1 MSRITIQSMIKNTNT
16 SQASPLKS
24 HLSSLSSQLSSPSM
38 HSQLE
43 LTPHGIVICRD
54 NSLKELA
61 VFHESE
67 PAGLIRI
74 AGQKLSPEVD
84 DSVLYWKGF
93 TEQFIRALCQTPAE
107 NESELQIEPPA
118 ADELSD
124 IILNA
129 PPIRGAEYLSL
140 DVLRTLWQRLLDWT
154 RAQLE
159 TATDLTSLLATH
171 APLWSRV
178 GRVTLHLAENKSDP
192 EYPFAFM
199 ASYASGLS
207 NSGRLQQLPLGKAL
221 KEYAGANNKPAL
233 LKLLSPLNAATKQ
246 CKLIADL
253 VETQDIFHPL
263 VWLPSEAYQFLQ
275 SVPEL
280 EDAGLLV
287 RLPDWWKKRT
297 ARPQVAAQI
306 GSAKRSSVGEHGL
319 LDVKLNVVVDGKPLS
334 AKEIEALLAG
344 DDGLLLLRGQWIEVD
359 REKLQ
364 QALTH
369 WRRIAAMGDISF
381 AEGMRWLAG
390 APTDLQ
396 TSGEDEI
403 LHDWAFAQPGEALTE
418 LLEQL
423 KAPSQLAPP
432 DTLLATLRPYQQAGL
447 DWLWFCTQTGL
458 GACLADDMGLGKTIQ
473 LLAVLL
479 RKQQHIPN
487 GAPALL
493 VVPASLIG
501 NWQREAEKFA
511 PSLRLF
517 IAHPSECPKDMLQT
531 APTEQLANADLV
543 LTTYGMLTRLDWPA
557 EADWSWVMLDEAQ
570 AIKNH
575 STRQSK
581 AVRALKADA
590 RIALTGTPIENTLGD
605 LWSLFDFINPGLL
618 GSSAQFAKFTQD
630 LRKANNEHY
639 APLRRLVSPYIL
651 RRLKTDKSIISDL
664 PEKTEMKVFCGLSP
678 EQAKLY
684 QGTVK
689 TLQKEL
695 ATAEEGIARKGLV
708 LSYLM
713 RFKQICNHPD
723 QLTGAGEYAP
733 KHSAKFQRLAELCT
747 QIESRGEKL
756 LIFTQ
761 FREMT
766 DPLADCLTA
775 IFGRSGLVLHGGTP
789 IKQRQQM
796 VDSFQ
801 REDGPPF
808 FILSLKAGGTGL
820 NLTAA
825 NHVVHFDRWWNP
837 AIENQATDRAF
848 RIGQKRNVLVHKF
861 ITSGTLEEKIDRM
874 ISEKQ
879 STADQILTG
888 GSEKSLT
895 ELNNDELL
903 DLIRLDLSHADTNL

>member
-1 MSRITIQSMIKNTNT
+1 M
-16 SQASPLKS
+16 
-24 HLSSLSSQLSSPSM
+24 
-38 HSQLE
+38 SQLE
-43 LTPHGIVICRD
+43 LTPHGIVLCRD
-54 NSLKELA
+54 DSLKELA
-61 VFHESE
+61 GFGDSE
-67 PAGLIRI
+67 AAGLIRI
-74 AGQKLSPEVD
+74 AGQKLPPEVD
-84 DSVLYWKGF
+84 ASVHYWKGF
-93 TEQFIRALCQTPAE
+93 AEHFIRSLCHVSPE
-107 NESELQIEPPA
+107 NETDLQIEPPA
-118 ADELSD
+118 PADLSE

-129 PPIRGAEYLSL
+129 PPMRGAEYLSL
-140 DVLRTLWQRLLDWT
+140 EVLRALWQRLIDWT

-159 TATDLTSLLATH
+159 TDTDLTALLASH

-207 NSGRLQQLPLGKAL
+207 KSGRLQQLPLGKAL
-221 KEYAGANNKPAL
+221 KEYAGTNNKSAL
-233 LKLLSPLNAATKQ
+233 LKLLSPINTAAKQ

-263 VWLPSEAYQFLQ
+263 VWLPSEAFQFLQ

-280 EDAGLLV
+280 EDAGLLI

-297 ARPQVAAQI
+297 RRPQVAAKI

-319 LDVKLNVVVDGKPLS
+319 LDVKLNVIVDGQALS
-334 AKEIEALLAG
+334 AEEIEALLDG
-344 DDGLLLLRGQWIEVD
+344 DDGLVLLRGQWVEVD

-364 QALTH
+364 QALDH
-369 WRRIAAMGDISF
+369 WRRVEAHGEISF

-390 APTDLQ
+390 APADLAASSE
-396 TSGEDEI
+396 TETFHE
-403 LHDWAFAQPGEALTE
+403 WAFAEPGEALAE
-418 LLEQL
+418 LLQQL
-423 KAPSQLAPP
+423 KDPAQLTPP
-432 DTLLATLRPYQQAGL
+432 GTLLATLRPYQQAGL

-473 LLAVLL
+473 LLAALL
-479 RKQQHIPN
+479 RKQQQSPKST
-487 GAPALL
+487 PALL

-501 NWQREAEKFA
+501 NWQREADKFA

-517 IAHPSECPKDMLQT
+517 VAHPSECPKDILHST
-531 APTEQLANADLV
+531 PTDQLAHADLV
-543 LTTYGMLTRLDWPA
+543 ITTYGMLNRLDWPA
-557 EADWSWVMLDEAQ
+557 EFDWSWVVLDEAQ

-575 STRQSK
+575 ATRQSK
-581 AVRALKADA
+581 AVRALKAQA

-618 GSSAQFAKFTQD
+618 GSSGQFAKFTKD
-630 LRKANNEHY
+630 LSKSSTDHF

-651 RRLKTDKSIISDL
+651 RRLKTDKSIIGDL
-664 PEKTEMKVFCGLSP
+664 PDKTEMKVFCGLSV

-684 QGTVK
+684 QHTVK
-689 TLQKEL
+689 TLKEEL
-695 ATAEEGIARKGLV
+695 ATTEGIQRKGLV

-723 QLTGAGEYAP
+723 QLTGAGEYIP
-733 KHSAKFQRLAELCT
+733 KQSAKFQRLEELAT

-766 DPLADCLTA
+766 DPLADCLAA

-796 VDSFQ
+796 VDHFQ

-808 FILSLKAGGTGL
+808 FVLSLKAGGTGL

-825 NHVVHFDRWWNP
+825 SHVVHFDRWWNP

-861 ITSGTLEEKIDRM
+861 VTSGTLEEKIDRM
-874 ISEKQ
+874 IAEKQ
-879 STADQILTG
+879 STADQLLTG
-888 GSEKSLT
+888 SAEKTLT
-895 ELNNDELL
+895 ELSNDELL
-903 DLIRLDLSHADTNL
+903 DLIRLDLQHADTKL

>member
-1 MSRITIQSMIKNTNT
+1 
-16 SQASPLKS
+16 
-24 HLSSLSSQLSSPSM
+24 M

-43 LTPHGIVICRD
+43 LTPHGVVICH
-54 NSLKELA
+54 NTETKELA
-61 VFHESE
+61 PFHESE
-67 PAGLIRI
+67 AAGLIRI
-74 AGQKLSPEVD
+74 AGQKLPTDVD
-84 DSVLYWKGF
+84 ASVLYWKGYA
-93 TEQFIRALCQTPAE
+93 EQFIRALCHIPEGSDAKLTVD
-107 NESELQIEPPA
+107 PPA
-118 ADELSD
+118 AADLSEL
-124 IILNA
+124 ILSA
-129 PPIRGAEYLSL
+129 PPMRGAEYLSL
-140 DVLRTLWQRLLDWT
+140 ETLRAIWQRLEAWI
-154 RAQLE
+154 RSELE
-159 TATDLTSLLATH
+159 MLGNLSTILENH

-178 GRVTLHLAENKSDP
+178 GRVTLHLAENKGDP

-207 NSGRLQQLPLGKAL
+207 KSGRLQQLPLGKAL
-221 KEYAGANNKPAL
+221 NEYAGANNKPAL
-233 LKLLSPLNAATKQ
+233 LKLLSPINTAAKQ

-280 EDAGLLV
+280 EDAGLII

-297 ARPQVAAQI
+297 RRPQVAAKI

-319 LDVKLNVVVDGKPLS
+319 LDVKLNVVVDGQALTPE
-334 AKEIEALLAG
+334 EIEALLDG
-344 DDGLLLLRGQWIEVD
+344 DDGLVMLRGQWVEVD
-359 REKLQ
+359 REQLQ
-364 QALTH
+364 QALDH
-369 WRRIAAMGDISF
+369 WQRVEAHGEISF

-390 APTDLQ
+390 APADLAA
-396 TSGEDEI
+396 SSDDEI
-403 LHDWAFAQPGEALTE
+403 LHEWAFAEPGEALAE
-418 LLEQL
+418 LLQQL
-423 KAPSQLAPP
+423 KDPAQLTPP
-432 DTLLATLRPYQQAGL
+432 NTLKATLRPYQQAGL

-473 LLAVLL
+473 LLAALL
-479 RKQQHIPN
+479 RKQQQTPKS
-487 GAPALL
+487 APALL

-501 NWQREAEKFA
+501 NWQREALKFA

-517 IAHPSECPKDMLQT
+517 IAHSSECAKAILQT
-531 APTEQLANADLV
+531 MPTEQLTQADLV
-543 LTTYGMLTRLDWPA
+543 ITTYGMLNRLDWPA
-557 EADWSWVMLDEAQ
+557 EFDWSWIVLDEAQ

-575 STRQSK
+575 ATRQSK

-618 GSSAQFAKFTQD
+618 GNSGQFAKFTKD
-630 LRKANNEHY
+630 LSKSTSDHF

-651 RRLKTDKSIISDL
+651 RRLKTDKSIIGDL
-664 PEKTEMKVFCGLSP
+664 PDKTEMKVFCGLSV

-684 QGTVK
+684 QHTVN
-689 TLQKEL
+689 TLKEEL
-695 ATAEEGIARKGLV
+695 AAAEGIQRKGLV

-723 QLTGAGEYAP
+723 QLTGAGKYTP
-733 KHSAKFQRLAELCT
+733 KHSAKFLRLEELAT

-761 FREMT
+761 FKEMT
-766 DPLADCLTA
+766 DPLAECLEA
-775 IFGRSGLVLHGGTP
+775 IFGRPGLILHGGTP
-789 IKQRQQM
+789 IKQRQHM
-796 VDSFQ
+796 VEQFQ

-808 FILSLKAGGTGL
+808 FVLSLKAGGTGL

-825 NHVVHFDRWWNP
+825 SHVVHFDRWWNP

-861 ITSGTLEEKIDRM
+861 VTSGTLEEKIDRM

-879 STADQILTG
+879 STADQILSG
-888 GSEKSLT
+888 NAEKSLT
-895 ELNNDELL
+895 ELSNDELL
-903 DLIRLDLSHADTNL
+903 DLIRLDLQHADTKL

>member
-1 MSRITIQSMIKNTNT
+1 
-16 SQASPLKS
+16 
-24 HLSSLSSQLSSPSM
+24 M

-43 LTPHGIVICRD
+43 LTPYGVVICRGD
-54 NSLKELA
+54 AHKELT
-61 VFHESE
+61 VFRESE
-67 PAGLIRI
+67 AAGLIRI

-84 DSVLYWKGF
+84 ASVLYWKGF
-93 TEQFIRALCQTPAE
+93 TEHFIRALCQAHADRE
-107 NESELQIEPPA
+107 NELQVDPPA
-118 ADELSD
+118 AGELSD

-140 DVLRTLWQRLLDWT
+140 DVLRALWQRLLDWT
-154 RAQLE
+154 RAELE
-159 TATDLTSLLATH
+159 IEPDLTSLLATH

-178 GRVTLHLAENKSDP
+178 GRVTLHLAENNSDP

-207 NSGRLQQLPLGKAL
+207 KSGRLQQVPLGKAL
-221 KEYAGANNKPAL
+221 KEYAGTNNKSAL
-233 LKLLSPLNAATKQ
+233 LKLLAPINAAAKQ
-246 CKLIADL
+246 CPLIADL
-253 VETQDIFHPL
+253 IETSDIFHPL

-297 ARPQVAAQI
+297 RRPQVAAKI
-306 GSAKRSSVGEHGL
+306 GSAKRSSVGEYGL
-319 LDVKLNVVVDGKPLS
+319 LDVTLNVEVDGHALS
-334 AKEIEALLAG
+334 TEEIEALLAG
-344 DDGLLLLRGQWIEVD
+344 DDGLILLRGQWVEVD

-364 QALTH
+364 QALAH
-369 WRRIAAMGDISF
+369 WRRIAAHGDISF
-381 AEGMRWLAG
+381 ATGMRWLAG
-390 APTDLQ
+390 APADLQ
-396 TSGEDEI
+396 VSDTSEVCHE
-403 LHDWAFAQPGEALTE
+403 WAFAEPGEALTE
-418 LLEQL
+418 LLQQL
-423 KAPSQLAPP
+423 KDPAQLAPP
-432 DTLLATLRPYQQAGL
+432 TTLNASLRPYQQAGL
-447 DWLWFCTQTGL
+447 DWLWLCTQTGL

-473 LLAVLL
+473 LLAALL
-479 RKQQHIPN
+479 RKQQQTPH
-487 GAPALL
+487 AAAALL

-501 NWQREAEKFA
+501 NWQREAETFA

-517 IAHPSECPKDMLQT
+517 IAHPSECPKAMLHT

-543 LTTYGMLTRLDWPA
+543 ITTYGMLSRLDWPA
-557 EADWSWVMLDEAQ
+557 QTDWSWVALDEAQ

-575 STRQSK
+575 TSRQSK

-618 GSSAQFAKFTQD
+618 GSSGQFAKFAQG
-630 LRKANNEHY
+630 LRTANREHY

-664 PEKTEMKVFCGLSP
+664 PDKTEMKVFCGLSA

-684 QGTVK
+684 QH
-689 TLQKEL
+689 TLTTLKQEL
-695 ATAEEGIARKGLV
+695 AATTGIQRKGLV

-723 QLTGAGEYAP
+723 QLTGAGEYAT
-733 KHSAKFQRLAELCT
+733 KHSAKFLRLAELSS
-747 QIESRGEKL
+747 QIESRGEKM

-766 DPLADCLTA
+766 DPLADCLAA
-775 IFGRSGLVLHGGTP
+775 IFGRPGLVLHGGTP

-796 VDSFQ
+796 VDQFQ

-861 ITSGTLEEKIDRM
+861 ITRGTLEEKIDRM
-874 ISEKQ
+874 ITEKQ

-888 GSEKSLT
+888 NAEKSLT

-903 DLIRLDLSHADTNL
+903 DLIRLDLSHANTAL